1 MQLAPPKPQRVASRI
16 RRHGQIELTLATAE
30 SSRGSCASGLS
41 GAITMILLDSDVAV
55 DLLRGKP
62 QAIAWLASLGRQ
74 RITVPGYV
82 AMELIQGCHD
92 ATELARTQRELA
104 NYDIVWPDA
113 AACAQAMSVFQTS
126 WLSHKLGLLDALIG
140 QTAVGLGAPLHTF
153 NVKHLGLVPGLKAIQ
168 PYTR

>member
-1 MQLAPPKPQRVASRI
+1 SR
-16 RRHGQIELTLATAE
+16 
-30 SSRGSCASGLS
+30 LS
-41 GAITMILLDSDVAV
+41 GAITMILLDSDVVV
-55 DLLRGKP
+55 DLLRGRP
-62 QAIAWLASLGRQ
+62 HAIAWLTSLGSQ

-82 AMELIQGCHD
+82 AMEVIQGCHGG
-92 ATELARTQRELA
+92 AALARTQRELA

-113 AACAQAMSVFQTS
+113 AACAQAMSVFETF

-140 QTAVGLGAPLHTF
+140 QTAVALGEPLHTF